1 MKTIPSLQYMTHGL
15 VEEQETLG
23 KTKRTKK
30 MKTMIATTDAY
41 TEDSNLGS
49 NLKADARRAMIG
61 SCRIASIEMII
72 IIAA

>member
-41 TEDSNLGS
+41 TEDSNLGP
-49 NLKADARRAMIG
+49 NLKQML
-61 SCRIASIEMII
+61 EEP
-72 IIAA
+72 

>member
-1 MKTIPSLQYMTHGL
+1 MDLKKILKIRKKMKTIPSLQYMTHGL

-41 TEDSNLGS
+41 TEDSNLGP
-49 NLKADARRAMIG
+49 NLKQML
-61 SCRIASIEMII
+61 EEP
-72 IIAA
+72 